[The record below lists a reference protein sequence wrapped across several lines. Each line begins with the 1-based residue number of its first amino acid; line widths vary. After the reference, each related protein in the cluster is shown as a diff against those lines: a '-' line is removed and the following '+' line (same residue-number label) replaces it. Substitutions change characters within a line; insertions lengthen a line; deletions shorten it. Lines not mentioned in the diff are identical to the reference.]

1 MPIDK
6 HLLNKNQFKKMKI
19 LSQLTDEEL
28 AMEYVEGNN
37 RAFDELLSRTQTGI
51 FSYIIFIVHN
61 EEVANDLFQET
72 FLKAITRLQEGRYV
86 PSGKFN
92 AWMIRIAHN
101 AIMDW
106 YRRQRTQMTLGSAV
120 EDLNIAEMSDNKLM
134 ETSREDL
141 MANVQVLSDVRNL
154 VEYLPETQKEVVM
167 MRYYQNL
174 SFKEIAEQTGVS
186 INTSLGRMRYALINM
201 RRLAKQNKMQLELC

>member
-1 MPIDK
+1 M
-6 HLLNKNQFKKMKI
+6 KK

-28 AMEYVEGNN
+28 ALKYVDGNN
-37 RAFDELLSRTQTGI
+37 RAFDELLNRTQTGI

-61 EEVANDLFQET
+61 KEVANDIFQET
-72 FLKAITRLQEGRYV
+72 FLKAITKLQMHKYS
-86 PSGKFN
+86 PTGKFN
-92 AWMIRIAHN
+92 AWLIRIAHN
-101 AIMDW
+101 TIMDW
-106 YRRQRTQMTLGSAV
+106 YRRQKAQHIIDTDGD
-120 EDLNIAEMSDNKLM
+120 DLLIAQMSDKQLM

-141 MANVQVLSDVRNL
+141 LANAQVMSDVRSL
-154 VEYLPETQKEVVM
+154 VDFLPESQREIVK

-201 RRLAKQNKMQLELC
+201 RRLAKENNLQLQLA

>member
-1 MPIDK
+1 M
-6 HLLNKNQFKKMKI
+6 KK

-28 AMEYVEGNN
+28 ALKYVDGNN
-37 RAFDELLSRTQTGI
+37 RAFDELLNRTQTGI

-61 EEVANDLFQET
+61 KEVANDIFQET
-72 FLKAITRLQEGRYV
+72 FLKAITKLQMHKYS
-86 PSGKFN
+86 PTGKFN
-92 AWMIRIAHN
+92 AWLIRIAHN
-101 AIMDW
+101 TIMDW
-106 YRRQRTQMTLGSAV
+106 YRRQKAQHIIDTDGD
-120 EDLNIAEMSDNKLM
+120 DLLIAQMSDKQLM

-141 MANVQVLSDVRNL
+141 LANAQVMSDVRSL
-154 VEYLPETQKEVVM
+154 VDFLPESQREIVK

-201 RRLAKQNKMQLELC
+201 RRLARENNLQLQLA